1 MEFKEI
7 QEIVESY
14 LKKPKML
21 SELDADMVKGCFKLL
36 SDDIN
41 ELINNKQLEQN
52 ANKFD
57 VVLNGLLMISQK
69 ILEGPIDKEFL
80 QFSTAF
86 TQLIYNWN
94 ANVQHDEVL
103 RQLCLYVIRTF
114 DIRNN
119 VIETTRVLK
128 DLDERMRDLSSWS
141 PPSYEIATE
150 YFEALLEENEKEK
163 M

>member
-7 QEIVESY
+7 QESINTY
-14 LKKPKML
+14 LKQPKML
-21 SELDADMVKGCFKLL
+21 SNSEVDIVKGCFKLL

-41 ELINNKQLEQN
+41 ELINNVHLEQN
-52 ANKFD
+52 TNKFN
-57 VVLNGLLMISQK
+57 VVLNALLMISHK
-69 ILEGPIDKEFL
+69 VLEGQIDNDFL
-80 QFSTAF
+80 EFSTAF
-86 TQLIYNWN
+86 TELIYNWN
-94 ANVQHDEVL
+94 ANVQQDEVL
-103 RQLCLYVIRTF
+103 RQLSLYVSRTF
-114 DIRNN
+114 DIRKN

-163 M
+163 V

>member
-7 QEIVESY
+7 QETIIKY

-21 SELDADMVKGCFKLL
+21 AHTEVDVVKECFQLL

-41 ELINNKQLEQN
+41 ELINNVHLEQN
-52 ANKFD
+52 TNKFN
-57 VVLNGLLMISQK
+57 VVLNALLMISHK
-69 ILEGPIDKEFL
+69 VLEGQIDNDFL
-80 QFSTAF
+80 EFSTAF
-86 TQLIYNWN
+86 TELIYNWN
-94 ANVQHDEVL
+94 ANVQQDEVL
-103 RQLCLYVIRTF
+103 RQLSLYVSRTF
-114 DIRNN
+114 DIRKN

-163 M
+163 V

>member
-7 QEIVESY
+7 QEVVSSY

-21 SELDADMVKGCFKLL
+21 SDRDVDMLKGCFKLL

-41 ELINNKQLEQN
+41 ELINNVQLEQN
-52 ANKFD
+52 TNKFN
-57 VVLNGLLMISQK
+57 VVLNALLMISQK
-69 ILEGPIDKEFL
+69 VLEGPIDDKFL
-80 QFSTAF
+80 EFSTAF
-86 TQLIYNWN
+86 TELVYNWN
-94 ANVQHDEVL
+94 ANVQRDEVL
-103 RQLCLYVIRTF
+103 RQLSLYVSRTF

-141 PPSYEIATE
+141 PPSYEIAKE

-163 M
+163 V